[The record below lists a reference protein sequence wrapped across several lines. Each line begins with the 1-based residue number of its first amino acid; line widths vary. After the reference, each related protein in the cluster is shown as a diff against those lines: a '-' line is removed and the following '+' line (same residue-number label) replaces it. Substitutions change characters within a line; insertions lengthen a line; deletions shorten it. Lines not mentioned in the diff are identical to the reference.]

1 MDDTQE
7 WADEGYRGRPIEP
20 REDVRAAYCRK
31 VAETLLK
38 RSGVTQPPVPVRLLA
53 EKAGL
58 TVVEADISR
67 GVDATLKPEERVIE
81 IARGQAGV
89 RHRFSIAHELGHHCL
104 GHVHEESDVGEQ
116 QANIFAGALLVP
128 RAWLK
133 KDLPIERT
141 PDALARKYEV
151 SSQTMFIALKDARLL
166 NKIS

>member
-1 MDDTQE
+1 MDDPQQ

-38 RSGVTQPPVPVRLLA
+38 RSGVTEPPVPVRLLA

-58 TVVEADISR
+58 TVIETELPP
-67 GVDATLKPEERVIE
+67 GVDATLNPVERVIE

-104 GHVHEESDVGEQ
+104 GHVHGESEVGEQ

-128 RAWLK
+128 KAWLK
-133 KDLPIERT
+133 KDLPVERT
-141 PDALARKYEV
+141 PDALARRYEV

-166 NKIS
+166 NKIP

>member
-1 MDDTQE
+1 VDDTEE
-7 WADEGYRGRPIEP
+7 WIDEGYRGRPIEP

-38 RSGVTQPPVPVRLLA
+38 RSGITEAPVPVRLLA

-58 TVVEADISR
+58 TVVEADLAR
-67 GVDATLKPEERVIE
+67 GVDAILKPEERAIE

-89 RHRFSIAHELGHHCL
+89 RHRFSIAHELGHHRL
-104 GHVHEESDVGEQ
+104 GHVHGESDVVEQ
-116 QANIFAGALLVP
+116 QANIFVGALLVP

-133 KDLPIERT
+133 KDLPIVRT
-141 PDALARKYEV
+141 PEALARKYEV

-166 NKIS
+166 NKIP

>member
-1 MDDTQE
+1 MDDTEE

-20 REDVRAAYCRK
+20 LEDVRAAYCRK

-38 RSGVTQPPVPVRLLA
+38 RSGVKRPPVPVRLLA

-58 TVVEADISR
+58 TVVEADLPS
-67 GVDATLKPEERVIE
+67 GVDATLRPEERVIE

-104 GHVHEESDVGEQ
+104 GHFHGESDVGEQ

-128 RAWLK
+128 KEWLK
-133 KDLPIERT
+133 KDLPVERT

-151 SSQTMFIALKDARLL
+151 SRQTMFIALKDARLL
-166 NKIS
+166 NKIP